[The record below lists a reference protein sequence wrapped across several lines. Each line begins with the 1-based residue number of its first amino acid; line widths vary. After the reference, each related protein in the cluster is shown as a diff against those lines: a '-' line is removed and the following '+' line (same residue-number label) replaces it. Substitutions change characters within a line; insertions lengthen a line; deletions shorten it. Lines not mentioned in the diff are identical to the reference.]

1 MTVKKIMSHT
11 VVTVKMDDDLS
22 QVRELFEEQKFHH
35 LLVTDNGRLVGII
48 SDRDILKTVS
58 PYVGTPAETTHDTAT
73 LNKRAHQIMS
83 RNPVTV
89 GPDSE
94 LFDAV
99 ELFNHKGVSCL
110 PVVDDQ
116 FQPIG
121 IVTWRDI
128 LKTIE
133 VISRKK
139 QQTRH

>member
-1 MTVKKIMSHT
+1 MTVKKIMSPSVIT
-11 VVTVKMDDDLS
+11 VDMDDDLNS
-22 QVRELFEEQKFHH
+22 VRELFDEHKFHH
-35 LLVTDNGRLVGII
+35 LLVTDNGKLIGVI

-73 LNKRAHQIMS
+73 LNKRAHQIMT
-83 RNPVTV
+83 RKPITV
-89 GPDSE
+89 GPDTKI
-94 LFDAV
+94 LDAV
-99 ELFNHKGVSCL
+99 ELFNHKGISCL

-116 FQPIG
+116 SKPVG

-133 VISRKK
+133 FISRKK